1 MKKIV
6 HITNDLQ
13 RLGGVQRL
21 LVDLMT
27 LQINDF
33 EFEVILTRGEN
44 EYADELNAL
53 GVPVFH
59 KRDLGLIG
67 VIKRLNNADLVHAH
81 LFPSLYIALLTTTPT
96 VITEHN
102 PHYRRR
108 DLPFVKTLES
118 LLFRKFKKTACI
130 SDGVE
135 KALLKDLTWP
145 SKKTQ
150 VICNGVDLSRFP
162 LQEKKPPA
170 KNQEFKIGMVGR
182 LHPQK
187 DIKTLLDTIKLLDDN
202 CQLHLAGDGELRAEL
217 EMYAAEIEI
226 TEKVHFYGQVN
237 NIPEFL
243 DSLDIYVQ
251 SSNWEGFGLAVV
263 EAMATGLP
271 CLATDVDGL
280 NNVVNSEYLFKV
292 GDVKKLAE
300 LISKFQCDSNGYA
313 QASSDSIQQ
322 AQKFSINNAAIEY
335 TNLYANILIS
345 KSVK

>member
-1 MKKIV
+1 MKIV

-27 LQINDF
+27 LQQNDF

-44 EYADELNAL
+44 EYVNELNAL

-59 KRDLGLIG
+59 KRDLGLMG
-67 VIKRLNNADLVHAH
+67 VIKRLNKADLVHAH

-108 DLPFVKTLES
+108 DLPFIKTIES
-118 LLFRKFKKTACI
+118 ILFRKFKKSACI

-135 KALLKDLTWP
+135 SALLKDLKWP
-145 SKKTQ
+145 STKTQ
-150 VICNGVDLSRFP
+150 VICNGVDLNRFP
-162 LQEKKPPA
+162 LKTKQLTASDKR
-170 KNQEFKIGMVGR
+170 FTIGMVGR

-187 DIKTLLDTIKLLDDN
+187 DIKTLLDCIKLLDEN
-202 CQLHLAGDGELRAEL
+202 CELHLAGDGVLRAHL
-217 EMYAAEIEI
+217 ENYAAEIGV
-226 TEKVHFYGQVN
+226 TAKVNFYGQVD
-237 NIPEFL
+237 NIPKFL
-243 DSLDIYVQ
+243 DSLDLYVQ

-263 EAMATGLP
+263 EAMAAGLP
-271 CLATDVDGL
+271 CLATDVEGL

-292 GDVKKLAE
+292 GDVKKLVE
-300 LISKFQCDSNGYA
+300 LIRQLQCNSNCYA
-313 QASSDSIQQ
+313 KATTDSIQQ
-322 AQKFSINNAAIEY
+322 AHKFSINNTAIDYSNLY
-335 TNLYANILIS
+335 TNILTS
-345 KSVK
+345 RLGK